1 MFVLDAQVFAYSTTT
16 FVRAMTSLLQIRQV
30 AHHRS
35 GDMQPA
41 RFKLHAEERTS
52 SPVQRPNC
60 RGHAL
65 TMAKVFVREG
75 VVERRVAARQLREVS
90 WRCSKPL
97 LSSLPGVV
105 VNVVIERERGVVVT
119 VGY

>member
-1 MFVLDAQVFAYSTTT
+1 
-16 FVRAMTSLLQIRQV
+16 
-30 AHHRS
+30 
-35 GDMQPA
+35 MQPA

-90 WRCSKPL
+90 FFVSWRCSKPL

-105 VNVVIERERGVVVT
+105 VNVVVERERGVVVT
-119 VGY
+119 VVY